1 MFTIDLFKGEFVPE
15 RSSPEKML
23 IAIITIVVP
32 VIVAIG
38 MFGMYMSNRVA
49 MSVLSK
55 EVSVYQNKSEDLA
68 SRLVTQRALEADRQR
83 INACISEAAN
93 VINRNT
99 QWTDILVTFV
109 QNMPDSLVLTRLS
122 VEKRSVRVKIPH
134 RSDPEQKI
142 DVYLPA
148 RTLSISLGST
158 IGASADRDVREFRER
173 LRNSEALGPKLEDI
187 IVSQQVENL
196 GDREII
202 SYEMKCIMKPQI

>member
-15 RSSPEKML
+15 RTSPEKIL
-23 IAIITIVVP
+23 ITIITIAVP

-49 MSVLSK
+49 ISVLSK
-55 EVSVYQNKSEDLA
+55 EVSIYQNKSDELA
-68 SRLVTQRALEADRQR
+68 SRLVAQRSLETDRQR
-83 INACISEAAN
+83 INTSIAETAGA
-93 VINRNT
+93 INRYI

-122 VEKRSVRVKIPH
+122 VEKRSVRVKIPN
-134 RSDPEQKI
+134 RINPEQQTE
-142 DVYLPA
+142 VHVPA

-158 IGASADRDVREFRER
+158 IGAGADRDVREFRER